1 VRVLVAPDGFTG
13 TLSAP
18 EAARAVADGWLA
30 ARPGDEVDLCP
41 LSDGGPGFLDVLEA
55 AAPGARRVRV
65 PVTGPLGEQRT
76 TSLLVLADGTAA
88 VESALACGT
97 ALLPPGPAADRDAL
111 AATTAGVGHLLA
123 AARTTGARRVLVGLG
138 GSATTDG
145 GAGALAVLGAA
156 SDAAAERLV
165 RGGGGLSGVVAAD
178 LPGLAALRLA
188 WRGIDLVVA
197 SDVDV
202 PLHGPHGAAR
212 GFGPQKGASA
222 ADVEV
227 LEAALAQWEAAVEGA
242 DPGVRGLGSR
252 PGAGAAGGLGHGL
265 AVLGGRR
272 VAGALAVAEAVDL
285 ARRAAAADVVVTG
298 EGCLDWQ
305 SLRGKVVAQAAACAA
320 SAGTPVVAVAGQVR
334 LDAQQVADG
343 GLALARA
350 VAHDEAS
357 LAASLASPGPALAAA
372 VSEVAASWAARASA
386 APGRA

>member
-65 PVTGPLGEQRT
+65 PVSGPLGEQLT

-97 ALLPPGPAADRDAL
+97 ALLPPGPAAERDAL

-123 AARTTGARRVLVGLG
+123 AARTARARRILVGLG

-156 SDAAAERLV
+156 SDDAAERLV
-165 RGGGGLSGVVAAD
+165 RGGGGLAGVVAAD

-227 LEAALAQWEAAVEGA
+227 LEAALAAWEAAVEGA
-242 DPGVRGLGSR
+242 DPGARGLGAQ

-272 VAGALAVAEAVDL
+272 VPGALAVAEAVDL

-372 VSEVAASWAARASA
+372 VSEVAASWAPA